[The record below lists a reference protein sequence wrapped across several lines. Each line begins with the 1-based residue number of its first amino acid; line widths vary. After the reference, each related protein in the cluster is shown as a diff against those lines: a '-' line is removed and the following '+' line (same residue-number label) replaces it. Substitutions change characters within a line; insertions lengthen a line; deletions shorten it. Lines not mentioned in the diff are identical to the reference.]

1 MVTLTYASLCS
12 SGVCMHFFTE
22 MLILQIKEDMQN
34 VNYDINKNVDAKEF
48 FRHLLSL
55 V

>member
-1 MVTLTYASLCS
+1 MYA
-12 SGVCMHFFTE
+12 FYFTE
-22 MLILQIKEDMQN
+22 MLILQIKENVRN